1 MNYYVP
7 IQQNEACDKPT
18 LSQPRYIPR
27 ILGRRYALTATAYK
41 YLDIG
46 IRVES
51 MPCVEL
57 LIGDNRSRI
66 GHLHLTYAIWKT
78 FIERRADIVQLMQAA
93 VPSSRISIHDLV
105 IDLVNI
111 RKENIVKLTLYNTS
125 TYMKPST
132 IQFLLEL
139 EDCVEQVCYQLHQNI
154 YIVGEKY
161 KQFVTIL
168 RQNHVTNKSDAVK
181 ILHEKYDKT
190 CLVDC
195 ELLAYASDNIV

>member
-1 MNYYVP
+1 MNFSRMNYYVP
-7 IQQNEACDKPT
+7 IQQNNVCDKPT

-78 FIERRADIVQLMQAA
+78 FIERRADIVQFMQAA
-93 VPSSRISIHDLV
+93 VPSSKILIHDLV
-105 IDLVNI
+105 IDLNWKIVLNKYAINCIKIFILLVKNI
-111 RKENIVKLTLYNTS
+111 NN
-125 TYMKPST
+125 
-132 IQFLLEL
+132 LLL
-139 EDCVEQVCYQLHQNI
+139 FY
-154 YIVGEKY
+154 
-161 KQFVTIL
+161 
-168 RQNHVTNKSDAVK
+168 VK
-181 ILHEKYDKT
+181 IMSLIKVM
-190 CLVDC
+190 L
-195 ELLAYASDNIV
+195 